1 MRIFGLLVVLV
12 VLSAC
17 VDRDRAPVLPQ
28 ALDIGT
34 PYTVFAGTTR
44 AQDDDGSYGPRR
56 SRNMQLL
63 ELTVSIP
70 PSHRPGT
77 LDFGYARPDPQTQF
91 TLAGQEALDS
101 DLVFQDRLR
110 QSLAGK
116 PPTQRVVTVFVH
128 GYNATQSESAF
139 RAAQIAHD
147 FGLPGALVIYSWPSL
162 GRASGYAYDNDS
174 MLFARDGLERLLR
187 LVRDVGAGEVLI
199 IAHSMGSALTME
211 VLRQSDLRQP
221 GWVGNN
227 VNAVIL
233 ISPDLD
239 VEVFRNQIG
248 TLQKVPQPFVIM
260 VSAADRVLSLSAFL
274 RGDTNRER
282 LGNLHNADRV
292 ADLPVEMIDTT
303 AFSRDAGSGHFVP
316 ATSPAMIA
324 ILRNAR
330 LTARTFDRGAPII
343 DQLFPAV
350 VEQAG
355 KAIEVTL
362 LRPAG
367 GLR

>member
-1 MRIFGLLVVLV
+1 MRILDLFAVLAA
-12 VLSAC
+12 LSAC

-44 AQDDDGSYGPRR
+44 AQDDDGSFGPRR
-56 SRNMQLL
+56 SRDMQLL

-70 PSHRPGT
+70 PNHRPGT

-91 TLAGQEALDS
+91 ALAGQKALES
-101 DLVFQDRLR
+101 DLAFQGRLR

-116 PPTQRVVTVFVH
+116 PPGQRVVTVFVH

-187 LVRDVGAGEVLI
+187 LVSDVGAGEMLV
-199 IAHSMGSALTME
+199 IAHSMGSALAME
-211 VLRQSDLRQP
+211 VLRQADLRRP

-239 VEVFRNQIG
+239 VEVFRNQIQ
-248 TLQKVPQPFVIM
+248 TLKKVPQPFVIM
-260 VSAADRVLSLSAFL
+260 VSAVDRVLSLSAFL
-274 RGDTNRER
+274 RGDSNRAR
-282 LGNLHNADRV
+282 LGNLRNAERV
-292 ADLPVEMIDTT
+292 ADLPVELIDTT

-330 LTARTFDRGAPII
+330 LTARTFERGGPIV

-355 KAIEVTL
+355 RAIEITL
-362 LRPAG
+362 QRPAG
-367 GLR
+367 GMR